1 MKTKIL
7 LFILLTFG
15 YFIGFSQIPYGSN
28 HGKYITIKGAK
39 VYYEEYGKGTPLL
52 LLHGGFGSIKDFK
65 QVIGPLSKKY
75 RVLAL
80 DSPGQGRSEQIA
92 AISYQIYADYYAAF
106 IDQMKLDS
114 VYVLGWSDGGNSAY
128 ILAHD
133 RPDKVK
139 KVVVSGANSDTD
151 GYPDGAVAEMQ
162 SWKPETISAELKQ
175 YWLDSFLK
183 LSPNK
188 STWQKSFV
196 QLRDMWVTKAVISD
210 DHLSKIKSKFLVV
223 YGDKDVTKL
232 EHGLH
237 IYRTIPGAQLAILP
251 KTTHHVFSEKPA
263 LISQLIVE
271 FLGK

>member
-1 MKTKIL
+1 MKIKVVAFL
-7 LFILLTFG
+7 LCSLSTAFA
-15 YFIGFSQIPYGSN
+15 QIPYGSN
-28 HGKYITIKGAK
+28 NGKYLKIKDSK
-39 VYYEEYGKGTPLL
+39 VYYEEYGQGMPLL
-52 LLHGGFGSIKDFK
+52 LLHGGFGSISNFDK
-65 QVIGPLSKKY
+65 VIEPLSKHFKVY
-75 RVLAL
+75 AI
-80 DSPGQGRSEQIA
+80 DSPGQGRSPQID
-92 AISYQIYADYYAAF
+92 AISYQIYADYYSAF
-106 IDQMKLDS
+106 IDAMKLDS
-114 VYVLGWSDGGNSAY
+114 VNVLGWSDGGNSAY

-251 KTTHHVFSEKPA
+251 KTTHHVFAEKPA

>member
-1 MKTKIL
+1 
-7 LFILLTFG
+7 
-15 YFIGFSQIPYGSN
+15 
-28 HGKYITIKGAK
+28 
-39 VYYEEYGKGTPLL
+39 KGTPLL

-80 DSPGQGRSEQIA
+80 DSPGQGRSEQID

-128 ILAHD
+128 ILAYD
-133 RPDKVK
+133 RSDKVK
-139 KVVVSGANSDTD
+139 KVVVSGANSDTN
-151 GYPDGAVAEMQ
+151 GYPDGALLEMQ

-188 STWQKSFV
+188 STWQKSFL